1 MCKHTYNVNICFN
14 IIRWNHSEDWFVHK
28 PEIKRDIKSRE
39 RLVEISTN
47 DEDYSYISG
56 HVIDGRNL
64 LPATGY
70 LVLVW
75 KTIGMMKGKMHT
87 TISVIF
93 RDVKF
98 IRATHMSK
106 DVPVNLM
113 ISIQKSISK
122 VFFFWK
128 NTLNNVIST
137 MCI

>member
-1 MCKHTYNVNICFN
+1 MYEHTYNVNICFN

-28 PEIKRDIKSRE
+28 HEIRKDIKSRE
-39 RLVEISTN
+39 RQVEISTN
-47 DEDYSYISG
+47 DEDYSYMTG

-75 KTIGMMKGKMHT
+75 ETIGMMKGKKHT

-106 DVPVNLM
+106 DVPVNLI
-113 ISIQKSISK
+113 ISIQKGISR
-122 VFFFWK
+122 VLF
-128 NTLNNVIST
+128 L
-137 MCI
+137 